1 MRGQVAGLP
10 HLFQIQARG
19 RELGD
24 LRPTP
29 RSYFHIEQLGPDHAA
44 NRTLVHGKEAPAY
57 PVPSLVVMASI
68 DAYHDLHLG
77 LSPEARIVR
86 VSQPFVVVEITVLIL
101 AVVTNVAAS
110 RLEAGFFL
118 KIIVRP
124 QYKPDLLRA
133 SHLFSRLDLHPL
145 TAGADAIFFVLIRTH
160 SAFLRDRQRCQ
171 SHEQEDR
178 KHRRQGIPALILK
191 RVSKQAQ
198 SLQGSPPA

>member
-10 HLFQIQARG
+10 HLFQLQARG
-19 RELGD
+19 RELAD

-68 DAYHDLHLG
+68 DAYHALHPG

-86 VSQPFVVVEITVLIL
+86 VSQPFAGVEIAVLIL
-101 AVVTNVAAS
+101 AVATDDRDS
-110 RLEAGFFL
+110 RFGVRIFL
-118 KIIVRP
+118 KIIVRH
-124 QYKPDLLRA
+124 QYEPDLLRA
-133 SHLFSRLDLHPL
+133 SHLVFRLELHPL
-145 TAGADAIFFVLIRTH
+145 TAGADAILFVLISTH
-160 SAFLRDRQRCQ
+160 GAFLRDRQHGQR
-171 SHEQEDR
+171 HYQEGR
-178 KHRRQGIPALILK
+178 KHRSQRIPALTLK
-191 RVSKQAQ
+191 RVLKQAQ

>member
-29 RSYFHIEQLGPDHAA
+29 RSWLQIEQLGPDHAA
-44 NRTLVHGKEAPAY
+44 SGTLVHGKEAPAY

-86 VSQPFVVVEITVLIL
+86 VSQPFAGVEIAVLIL
-101 AVVTNVAAS
+101 AVATDDRDS
-110 RLEAGFFL
+110 RFGVRIFL
-118 KIIVRP
+118 KVIVRH
-124 QYKPDLLRA
+124 QSEPDLLRA
-133 SHLFSRLDLHPL
+133 SHLVLRLEVHPL
-145 TAGADAIFFVLIRTH
+145 SARTNATFF
-160 SAFLRDRQRCQ
+160 ALRR
-171 SHEQEDR
+171 
-178 KHRRQGIPALILK
+178 
-191 RVSKQAQ
+191 
-198 SLQGSPPA
+198 